1 MRLRL
6 SSPGAQNLYI
16 VNAFTANG
24 KNGNP
29 ADVMLGSDDLHAKQM
44 LAIAAEV
51 GLSETAFVAKSD
63 RATRRVRFFTPTVE
77 EPLCGHA
84 TIATWSLLHKL
95 GDLPAGT
102 HTQETKAGVLKVEI
116 QDNGLTFM
124 EQAKAQFFDEIE
136 TSKFAGML
144 GLQPKDF
151 HRTLRPQIASTG
163 IRDLLIPLA
172 NESVLA
178 KLSPQLDAITNFSR
192 RHNISGFHIFAL
204 LEKGQSLASAR
215 NFAPADGIPEEC
227 ATGTSNGALLCYLKH
242 KGALPEQDVYRIEQG
257 EAMRRLSYIYGRFRD
272 GTVWVGGE
280 AEVMDRK

>member
-1 MRLRL
+1 MV
-6 SSPGAQNLYI
+6 PKNLYI

-29 ADVMLGSDDLHAKQM
+29 AGVMLGADDLDAQQM
-44 LAIAAEV
+44 LAIAAKV

-95 GDLPAGT
+95 GHLPAGT
-102 HTQETKAGVLKVEI
+102 YTQETQAGVLKVEI
-116 QDNGLTFM
+116 RDNGLTFM
-124 EQAKAQFFDEIE
+124 EQAEAQFFDEIAPAE
-136 TSKFAGML
+136 FAGML

-151 HRTLRPQIASTG
+151 HPTLRPQIVSTG

-172 NESVLA
+172 NKSVLA
-178 KLSPQLDAITNFSR
+178 KLSPQLDAIANFSR
-192 RHNISGFHIFAL
+192 RHDISGFHIFAL

-227 ATGTSNGALLCYLKH
+227 ATGTSNGALLCYLKR

-257 EAMRRLSYIYGRFRD
+257 EAMERLSYIYGLFR
-272 GTVWVGGE
+272 GRTVWVGGE
-280 AEVMDRK
+280 AEAIDRE